1 MFTNVLIGVDGRQ
14 GGRDALAL
22 ARRLAAEE
30 ATFTLAHVCEPFP
43 GRGALELLQIDRA
56 ESQRMLERERE
67 LAAVEAQLVVRG
79 PRPVGRGL
87 HELAEQL
94 RVDLLVVGSTRHA
107 LVGRVLMGDDCRAAL
122 DGAPCAIGVAPHGYD
137 LIRHELARVG
147 VGYDASPESARAL
160 AVARELAAAHGGTV
174 KAFWVVSLQEVH
186 EDKPIPADW
195 PDAID
200 ELIENHSEELAQL
213 DGIEGMVTYGGPR
226 EELGQ
231 AGKALDLLIVGS
243 RSSGPVSRT
252 FHGSVSR
259 YLVRHA
265 TCPLLV
271 VPRRALTEREQ
282 MGDLAAGTLA
292 GSGG

>member
-1 MFTNVLIGVDGRQ
+1 
-14 GGRDALAL
+14 
-22 ARRLAAEE
+22 
-30 ATFTLAHVCEPFP
+30 
-43 GRGALELLQIDRA
+43 LLQIDRA
-56 ESQRMLERERE
+56 ESQRLLERERE

-87 HELAEQL
+87 HELAEEL

-107 LVGRVLMGDDCRAAL
+107 LVGRVLVGDDCRAAL
-122 DGAPCAIGVAPHGYD
+122 DGAPCAIGVAPSGYD
-137 LIRHELARVG
+137 LVPHELARIG
-147 VGYDASPESARAL
+147 VGYDASPESEHALEAARQL
-160 AVARELAAAHGGTV
+160 ATAHGATV
-174 KAFWVVSLQEVH
+174 KAFWVVSLQEVR

-200 ELIENHSEELAQL
+200 ELIESHSEELAQL
-213 DGIEGMVTYGGPR
+213 HGIEGVVTYGGPR

-231 AGKALDLLIVGS
+231 AGRELDLLIVGS
-243 RSSGPVSRT
+243 RSSGPISRT

-271 VPRRALTEREQ
+271 VPRRTLAEPEQ
-282 MGDLAAGTLA
+282 IGDRAAGTLA
-292 GSGG
+292 SSGG